1 MSKFIYAFSE
11 DDKKLLMEKGYRF
24 ICKNK
29 LNNKTLYVFENKS
42 KLINLF
48 SNEEMKRFIFT
59 SKIRF

>member
-24 ICKNK
+24 ICENK

>member
-11 DDKKLLMEKGYRF
+11 DDKKLLMEKGYHF
-24 ICKNK
+24 ICENK

>member
-1 MSKFIYAFSE
+1 
-11 DDKKLLMEKGYRF
+11 MEKGYRF
-24 ICKNK
+24 ICENK

-42 KLINLF
+42 KLINNF